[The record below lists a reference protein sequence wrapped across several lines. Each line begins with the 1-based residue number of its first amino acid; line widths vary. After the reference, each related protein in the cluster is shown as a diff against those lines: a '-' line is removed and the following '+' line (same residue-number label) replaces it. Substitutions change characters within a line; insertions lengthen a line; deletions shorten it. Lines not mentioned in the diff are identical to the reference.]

1 MQICYREQSKNNAE
15 AIIVL
20 YINVPSPY
28 VIMSSFYCIYTILS
42 NADRDIGYLLF
53 LWPYKYAPMA
63 ATHGTV
69 DIMPTEP
76 AIALISSTATKSV
89 FINWIKDTP

>member
-1 MQICYREQSKNNAE
+1 MFR
-15 AIIVL
+15 L
-20 YINVPSPY
+20 TY

-69 DIMPTEP
+69 DIMPTERDCSDK
-76 AIALISSTATKSV
+76 LNSHKV
-89 FINWIKDTP
+89 CVY